1 VSGSR
6 RTGLADFRSGW
17 CEGREEPARPQVRS
31 FWPSRVAS
39 LKLRMP
45 LPIPRP
51 ISGRRLAPKIRMMMK
66 RMMTSSGIPTRPI
79 ITNPFGCGERSVDSI
94 TPGAW
99 AGAGAW
105 AAAWAIAAL
114 LAGSIVLAAAS
125 QFTSGVNAVEVYAA
139 VVDRAGQPIA
149 GLTRG
154 DFTVLEDGRPQTIG
168 TFAEG
173 EFPLSV
179 AVAIDRSFSMA
190 GRELPIARDAA
201 KEFLNALRPEDQSM
215 IVAIGSEVETVSPLS
230 TDRAA
235 QAQAVARLE
244 NWGTTGL
251 YDAIIQAIDAIQ
263 TAKGRRALV
272 LLSDG
277 TDRYSTASAAQA
289 LQRARR
295 SDVMVYPIALGRTR
309 PALFAELASLTGGR
323 SFKPADPKELI
334 ETVRTIADEL
344 RHQYLLGYTPSTP
357 ITPGEEQWRRIT
369 VRVNRTDATV
379 RARDG
384 YLAR

>member
-1 VSGSR
+1 MAALV
-6 RTGLADFRSGW
+6 GLLGAG
-17 CEGREEPARPQVRS
+17 G
-31 FWPSRVAS
+31 VAS
-39 LKLRMP
+39 
-45 LPIPRP
+45 
-51 ISGRRLAPKIRMMMK
+51 G
-66 RMMTSSGIPTRPI
+66 
-79 ITNPFGCGERSVDSI
+79 
-94 TPGAW
+94 
-99 AGAGAW
+99 
-105 AAAWAIAAL
+105 
-114 LAGSIVLAAAS
+114 

-139 VVDRAGQPIA
+139 AVDHDGQPIT

-154 DFTVLEDGRPQTIG
+154 DFTVLEDGRPQAIG
-168 TFAEG
+168 TFTEG
-173 EFPLSV
+173 NFPLSL

-190 GRELPIARDAA
+190 GRELPMARDAA
-201 KEFLNALRPEDQSM
+201 RELLNALRSEDQSM
-215 IVAIGSEVETVSPLS
+215 VVAIGSEVETLGPLS

-235 QAQAVARLE
+235 QVQAGSGLD

-251 YDAIIQAIDAIQ
+251 YDAIIQCIDAIQ

-277 TDRYSTASAAQA
+277 TDRYSTATAAQA
-289 LQRARR
+289 LDRARR

-323 SFKPADPKELI
+323 SFKPADAKQSM
-334 ETVRTIADEL
+334 ETVRTIANEL

-357 ITPGEEQWRRIT
+357 ITPGEEQWRTIT
-369 VRVNRTDATV
+369 VRVNRTDAVV